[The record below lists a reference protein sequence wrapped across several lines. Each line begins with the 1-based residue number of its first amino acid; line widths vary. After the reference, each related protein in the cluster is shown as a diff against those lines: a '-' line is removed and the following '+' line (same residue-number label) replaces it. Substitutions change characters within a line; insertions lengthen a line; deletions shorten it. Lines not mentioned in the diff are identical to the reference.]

1 MMTRALQITVVAIAV
16 LALAGLGY
24 WVVPGLMGQE
34 DRGRAMIGGPF
45 SLVDGGGRRFTHR
58 DLIGRHHL
66 IYFGYTFCP
75 DVCPTTLQTATEAL
89 DELEPAMAE
98 QVRLVFVSVDPERDG
113 PEAVREYMTHFFPGS
128 VGLTG
133 SPSEVKAAAT
143 AYRIYYRKNESDA
156 DGDYLV
162 DHSSVLYLM
171 DPDGHYVTH
180 FNHESTSGDIAS
192 GLRRVL

>member
-1 MMTRALQITVVAIAV
+1 MTRGLQFTVVAIAV
-16 LALAGLGY
+16 LALAGFGY

-45 SLVDGGGRRFTHR
+45 ALVDGDGRRFTHE
-58 DLIGRHHL
+58 DLTGRHHL

-75 DVCPTTLQTATEAL
+75 DVCPTTLLTATEAI
-89 DELEPAMAE
+89 DALEPAMAGR
-98 QVRLVFVSVDPERDG
+98 VRLVFVSVDPERDRPG
-113 PEAVREYMTHFFPGS
+113 TVKEYMTHFLPGS

-133 SPSEVKAAAT
+133 SPAEVRTAAA
-143 AYRIYYRKNESDA
+143 AYRIYYRKNEPDA

-171 DPDGHYVTH
+171 DPDGRYLTH
-180 FNHESTSGDIAS
+180 FNHKSTPDEIAS
-192 GLRRVL
+192 RLRRIL

>member
-1 MMTRALQITVVAIAV
+1 MTRGLQFTVVAIAV
-16 LALAGLGY
+16 LALAGFGY

-45 SLVDGGGRRFTHR
+45 SLVDGDGRRFTHE
-58 DLIGRHHL
+58 DLTGRHHL

-75 DVCPTTLQTATEAL
+75 DVCPTTLLTATEAIDAL
-89 DELEPAMAE
+89 GPAMAG
-98 QVRLVFVSVDPERDG
+98 QVRLVFVSVDPERDRPG
-113 PEAVREYMTHFFPGS
+113 TVKEYMTHFLPDS

-133 SPSEVKAAAT
+133 PPAEVRTAAA
-143 AYRIYYRKNESDA
+143 AYRIYYRKNEPDA

-171 DPDGHYVTH
+171 DPDGRYLTH
-180 FNHESTSGDIAS
+180 FNHKSTPDEIAS
-192 GLRRVL
+192 RLRRIL

>member
-1 MMTRALQITVVAIAV
+1 MTRGLQFTVVAIAA

-45 SLVDGGGRRFTHR
+45 SLVDGDGRRFTHE
-58 DLIGRHHL
+58 DLTGRHHL
-66 IYFGYTFCP
+66 IYFGYTFCT
-75 DVCPTTLQTATEAL
+75 DVCPTTLLTATEAI
-89 DELEPAMAE
+89 DALEPAVAGR
-98 QVRLVFVSVDPERDG
+98 VRLVFVSVDPERDKPG
-113 PEAVREYMTHFFPGS
+113 AVKEYMTHFLPGS

-133 SPSEVKAAAT
+133 SPAEVRTAAA
-143 AYRIYYRKNESDA
+143 AYRIYYRKHEPDA

-171 DPDGHYVTH
+171 DPAGRYLTH
-180 FNHESTSGDIAS
+180 FNHKSTPDEIAS
-192 GLRRVL
+192 RLRRIL

>member
-1 MMTRALQITVVAIAV
+1 MTRGLQFTVVAIAV
-16 LALAGLGY
+16 LALAGFGY

-45 SLVDGGGRRFTHR
+45 ALVDGDGRRFTHE
-58 DLIGRHHL
+58 DLTGRHHL

-75 DVCPTTLQTATEAL
+75 DVCPTTLLTATEAIDAL
-89 DELEPAMAE
+89 GPAMAG
-98 QVRLVFVSVDPERDG
+98 QVRLVFVSVDPERDRPG
-113 PEAVREYMTHFFPGS
+113 TVKEYMTHFLPGS

-133 SPSEVKAAAT
+133 SPAEVRTAAA
-143 AYRIYYRKNESDA
+143 AYRIYYRKNEPDA

-171 DPDGHYVTH
+171 DPDGRYLTH
-180 FNHESTSGDIAS
+180 FNHKSTPDEIAS
-192 GLRRVL
+192 RLRRIL